1 MNSIMPSAVCS
12 HYSTTGVAE
21 SRRFEYWNDVVLR
34 HCIPAASVPMAGV
47 DFDARLAVR
56 GVGMVDICSL
66 SAPLH
71 RWERT
76 ARYLRQGPDDDLWL
90 GYMQGGYGQL
100 EQGGRKAALA
110 ADSLVLYDAAQ
121 TFSFSLGGGDNHL
134 VRIPRHLLSC
144 RLPRIETLTAMV
156 LDDSRPGVIPL
167 REMLRQAT
175 AMPACLDNPDISGR
189 FSQTMLDLLVLS
201 LELQD
206 LDNVSAERDLY
217 ARMMIYIRR
226 QLVDPDLNIESL
238 ARAHHVSIR
247 TVTRAFARHK
257 KTPMAVIWQARL
269 RASREALERGRVS
282 SVSQAALDFG
292 FSDFS
297 HFSHAFRKAF
307 GISPRSLLPKEQQ
320 GVTPS
325 NRHTGSDS

>member
-12 HYSTTGVAE
+12 HYSTIGVAE

-110 ADSLVLYDAAQ
+110 ADSLVL
-121 TFSFSLGGGDNHL
+121 FHC
-134 VRIPRHLLSC
+134 VKC
-144 RLPRIETLTAMV
+144 CV
-156 LDDSRPGVIPL
+156 
-167 REMLRQAT
+167 
-175 AMPACLDNPDISGR
+175 
-189 FSQTMLDLLVLS
+189 
-201 LELQD
+201 
-206 LDNVSAERDLY
+206 
-217 ARMMIYIRR
+217 RR
-226 QLVDPDLNIESL
+226 QRCPRVWTTQIFL
-238 ARAHHVSIR
+238 AV
-247 TVTRAFARHK
+247 
-257 KTPMAVIWQARL
+257 
-269 RASREALERGRVS
+269 
-282 SVSQAALDFG
+282 
-292 FSDFS
+292 
-297 HFSHAFRKAF
+297 
-307 GISPRSLLPKEQQ
+307 SPR
-320 GVTPS
+320 
-325 NRHTGSDS
+325 RCWIY

>member
-1 MNSIMPSAVCS
+1 
-12 HYSTTGVAE
+12 
-21 SRRFEYWNDVVLR
+21 
-34 HCIPAASVPMAGV
+34 
-47 DFDARLAVR
+47 
-56 GVGMVDICSL
+56 MVDICSL

-71 RWERT
+71 CWDRT

-100 EQGGRKAALA
+100 EQGGRKATLA

-121 TFSFSLGGGDNHL
+121 TFRFSLGGRDNHL
-134 VRIPRHLLSC
+134 VRIPRHLLSG
-144 RLPRIETLTAMV
+144 RLPGLESLTAVV
-156 LDDSRPGVIPL
+156 LDDRRPGVIPL
-167 REMLRQAT
+167 REMLRQAA
-175 AMPACLDNPDISGR
+175 AMPGCLDNPDISGR
-189 FSQTMLDLLVLS
+189 FSQTLLDLLVLS

-217 ARMMIYIRR
+217 ARMMNYIRR

-238 ARAHHVSIR
+238 ARAHYVSVR

-257 KTPMAVIWQARL
+257 KTPMAVIWQERL
-269 RASREALERGRVS
+269 RASREAIEHGRVN

-307 GISPRSLLPKEQQ
+307 GVSPSTLLHRD
-320 GVTPS
+320 
-325 NRHTGSDS
+325 RHGL

>member
-1 MNSIMPSAVCS
+1 M
-12 HYSTTGVAE
+12 
-21 SRRFEYWNDVVLR
+21 VLR

-100 EQGGRKAALA
+100 EQGGRKAAL
-110 ADSLVLYDAAQ
+110 
-121 TFSFSLGGGDNHL
+121 
-134 VRIPRHLLSC
+134 
-144 RLPRIETLTAMV
+144 
-156 LDDSRPGVIPL
+156 
-167 REMLRQAT
+167 
-175 AMPACLDNPDISGR
+175 
-189 FSQTMLDLLVLS
+189 
-201 LELQD
+201 
-206 LDNVSAERDLY
+206 
-217 ARMMIYIRR
+217 
-226 QLVDPDLNIESL
+226 
-238 ARAHHVSIR
+238 
-247 TVTRAFARHK
+247 
-257 KTPMAVIWQARL
+257 
-269 RASREALERGRVS
+269 
-282 SVSQAALDFG
+282 DFG

-320 GVTPS
+320 GATPS

>member
-12 HYSTTGVAE
+12 HYSTIGVAE

-134 VRIPRHLLSC
+134 VRIP
-144 RLPRIETLTAMV
+144 
-156 LDDSRPGVIPL
+156 
-167 REMLRQAT
+167 
-175 AMPACLDNPDISGR
+175 
-189 FSQTMLDLLVLS
+189 
-201 LELQD
+201 
-206 LDNVSAERDLY
+206 
-217 ARMMIYIRR
+217 
-226 QLVDPDLNIESL
+226 
-238 ARAHHVSIR
+238 
-247 TVTRAFARHK
+247 
-257 KTPMAVIWQARL
+257 
-269 RASREALERGRVS
+269 
-282 SVSQAALDFG
+282 
-292 FSDFS
+292 
-297 HFSHAFRKAF
+297 
-307 GISPRSLLPKEQQ
+307 GIC
-320 GVTPS
+320 
-325 NRHTGSDS
+325 

>member
-12 HYSTTGVAE
+12 HYSTIGVAE

-247 TVTRAFARHK
+247 TVTRAARDGRRFQALRRQVDD
-257 KTPMAVIWQARL
+257 TMALVL
-269 RASREALERGRVS
+269 
-282 SVSQAALDFG
+282 
-292 FSDFS
+292 
-297 HFSHAFRKAF
+297 
-307 GISPRSLLPKEQQ
+307 
-320 GVTPS
+320 
-325 NRHTGSDS
+325 